1 MPVKKKIILVNEDP
15 AVRRMLFRVLTG
27 EDYTV
32 LIPEPRP
39 ESLRSALTAD
49 IDLVLLDVD
58 VGDEDGWRQVEALA
72 RENTSLPVVVLS
84 DRPDLLAKPPH
95 ISAVLEKPLDVP
107 RLLRT
112 IQRLVSNHA
121 GVHAP

>member
-1 MPVKKKIILVNEDP
+1 MPVNRKIVLVNEDP

-32 LIPEPRP
+32 LTPAPEI
-39 ESLRSALTAD
+39 ESLRSALAGEV
-49 IDLVLLDVD
+49 DLLLLDVD
-58 VGDEDGWRQVEALA
+58 VGDAGGWRQVEALA

-84 DRPDLLAKPPH
+84 DRPDLLAKPPQV
-95 ISAVLEKPLDVP
+95 SAVLEKPLDVP

-112 IQRLVSNHA
+112 IQQLINRRLLNA
-121 GVHAP
+121 R